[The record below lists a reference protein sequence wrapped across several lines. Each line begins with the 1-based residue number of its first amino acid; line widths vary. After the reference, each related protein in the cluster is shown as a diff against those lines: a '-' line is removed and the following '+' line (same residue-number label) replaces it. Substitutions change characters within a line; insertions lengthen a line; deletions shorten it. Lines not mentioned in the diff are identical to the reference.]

1 MDDVTPRSHFVKFK
15 IEESFLR
22 TDTMKRLEAIEKMI
36 SLGLIDVEEA
46 KEMEQMT
53 PNGRETE
60 NETYIQ

>member
-1 MDDVTPRSHFVKFK
+1 
-15 IEESFLR
+15 
-22 TDTMKRLEAIEKMI
+22 MKRLEALEKMI
-36 SLGLIDVEEA
+36 NLGLIDVEDA